1 MKISDA
7 KKILIGDVRAISFF
21 GGYQIMLYRPVK
33 PRYGTRTIS
42 LNQRD
47 MQFAL
52 RQLAL
57 KTERERKKMNEREK

>member
-7 KKILIGDVRAISFF
+7 KKILSGELRAISFF
-21 GGYQIMLYRPVK
+21 GGYKIMLYRPVK